1 MKCALLHAHEMSRNY
16 MNSQSNCRPPKN
28 SEAHG
33 GEAGVSIG
41 GEPRQG
47 VKGNVREDTRGT
59 ERAPDAADPS

>member
-1 MKCALLHAHEMSRNY
+1 M
-16 MNSQSNCRPPKN
+16 RPPPRARDVEKLHELAIQLQATQN

-33 GEAGVSIG
+33 GEVGVSIG